1 MNVNVCMDDVVMKTP
16 GYVGAD
22 INALIDEAIISS
34 LDRKIFDE
42 MCNQNGEKPNCKLV
56 IFEFKPLLRSF
67 YLLSN

>member
-1 MNVNVCMDDVVMKTP
+1 MDDIVMKTP

-42 MCNQNGEKPNCKLV
+42 VCAKNGEKPNCKHAL
-56 IFEFKPLLRSF
+56 FFS
-67 YLLSN
+67 